1 MQLRMNIFL
10 IFKQNKK
17 CLKSRIVLRFYEI
30 QLIMENELG
39 RNDKKN
45 PHIAILVS
53 CVVWFLILFF
63 EGEGSILVVLS
74 GLTCK
79 VNRPIRKF
87 EKEEYLAM

>member
-1 MQLRMNIFL
+1 MQLRMNNFL

-17 CLKSRIVLRFYEI
+17 CLKSRIVLKF
-30 QLIMENELG
+30 LWDSTHNG

-45 PHIAILVS
+45 PHIAILV
-53 CVVWFLILFF
+53 CCFVLFLILFF
-63 EGEGSILVVLS
+63 EGEGSILIVLS

>member
-1 MQLRMNIFL
+1 
-10 IFKQNKK
+10 
-17 CLKSRIVLRFYEI
+17 
-30 QLIMENELG
+30 MENELG

-45 PHIAILVS
+45 PHIAIFVCCFVL
-53 CVVWFLILFF
+53 FLILFF

>member
-1 MQLRMNIFL
+1 
-10 IFKQNKK
+10 
-17 CLKSRIVLRFYEI
+17 
-30 QLIMENELG
+30 MENELG

-45 PHIAILVS
+45 LHIAILVS
-53 CVVWFLILFF
+53 CFVLFLILFF
-63 EGEGSILVVLS
+63 EGEGSILIVLS